1 MALQPLCDDFFGVV
15 EAPAGPSSAHLNPSV
30 RAYLDAAREYLLDL
44 HDQGVPSR
52 RVNEEHADLTDRLV
66 RKLYRLAEDRY
77 FAHFPRLNFRVAL
90 LAVGGYGRREL
101 CLASDI
107 DLLLLYRGKMNP
119 YVETLAEA
127 ITTRL
132 WDARLTVGMA
142 TRTIQQCLKLGK
154 EDLPTLTSYLDG
166 RFLVGDPSLYTDL
179 DAEVRRWIRN
189 HSTEF
194 IRSKLEEQRARHER
208 MGESLFLLQPNL
220 RESVGG
226 LRDYHMGL
234 WTARAVRWEVRKPE
248 HLLLH
253 GFIDASDL
261 EDLLAALDFLWR
273 VRNQL
278 HRGLR
283 KDDRLHFEAQ
293 EALAQRFGFKE
304 TDHRLGVE
312 QLMQSYYLHA
322 RAVERVAHRTI
333 DHAQTLDHERNA
345 RYKQPA
351 RAIEEGFAIVNGK
364 LQIPSAV
371 LLQERPVRLLSAFVA
386 SQRYDVPLSARAQRL
401 IQQHVHLVDD
411 GFRRDAEAAELF
423 RQILSAPQRVYRSLS
438 LMDEV
443 GLLGAYLPEFGELVA
458 LWQHDMYH
466 TYTVDVHSLFLVEQL
481 RRLRKGR
488 FAREL
493 PLATEMMRE
502 LPSPQL
508 LFLGC
513 LLHDIGK
520 GRGGG
525 HSEKGARMVPEIGKR
540 LGLEPHEVET
550 VKLLVLHHLT
560 MSAMAEQRDVH
571 DPRQILKLARLV
583 GTREQ
588 LRSLYLLT
596 VADIRSVSP
605 VAWTSWKAGLLEA
618 LYRNAAEWLEAGAAD
633 QTAPGYFLERATE
646 RVSSTQKEAL
656 ERLSAR
662 GVLVEQAAG
671 FLDSMPRNYLL
682 NHGPAEIAAQVEAAF
697 DFLAS
702 DPEIGV
708 YPFPAQ
714 AGEEV
719 FWGVVV
725 LAHDRPGL
733 FSIVAGVLAAC
744 GHNILGAQVY
754 TNRNSLAVEIYQLD
768 LMPGGAPEQED
779 ALRRIE
785 SQLRDT
791 LAGKQTVEGLLA
803 NRSPTHPHTLRA
815 KAPSVRIA
823 NDESDFYTVIDVTA
837 NDRPALLYD
846 ITRTLSQFGLDVVM
860 ARVSTRAN
868 QVTDAFYVT
877 DNGHKILE
885 RMRQQQIEESLLT
898 AIRQGSI

>member
-1 MALQPLCDDFFGVV
+1 MQPLCDDFFGVV

-30 RAYLDAAREYLLDL
+30 RCYLNAVREYLLEL
-44 HDQGVPSR
+44 HDQGVAAR

-101 CLASDI
+101 SLASDI

-127 ITTRL
+127 IQTRL

-142 TRTIQQCLKLGK
+142 TRTVQQCLKLGK
-154 EDLPTLTSYLDG
+154 EDLPTLTSYLDA

-189 HSTEF
+189 RSTDF
-194 IRSKLEEQRARHER
+194 IHSKLEEQRARHEH

-226 LRDYHMGL
+226 LRDYHMAL
-234 WTARAVRWEVRKPE
+234 WTARAVRWEVRQPE

-253 GFIDASDL
+253 GFIDAADL
-261 EDLLAALDFLWR
+261 EDLLAALEFLWG

-293 EALAQRFGFKE
+293 EALAQRFGFEE

-312 QLMQSYYLHA
+312 QLMQTYYLHA
-322 RAVERVAHRTI
+322 RAVQRVTRRTI
-333 DHAQTLDHERNA
+333 DHARMLDREREGG
-345 RYKQPA
+345 RKQPA
-351 RAIEEGFAIVNGK
+351 RAIEEGFAISDGK
-364 LQIPSAV
+364 LQIPSAL
-371 LLQERPVRLLSAFVA
+371 LLQERPLRLLSAFVA
-386 SQRYDVPLSARAQRL
+386 AQRYDVDLSARAQRL

-411 GFRRDAEAAELF
+411 GFRRDAEAAQLF
-423 RQILSAPQRVYRSLS
+423 RQILSAPQRVYRCLS

-443 GLLGAYLPEFGELVA
+443 GLLGAYLPEFGALVA

-488 FAREL
+488 FAEEL

-502 LPSPQL
+502 ISSPEL
-508 LFLGC
+508 LFLAC
-513 LLHDIGK
+513 LLHDVGK

-525 HSEKGARMVPEIGKR
+525 HSDKGARMVPEIGKR
-540 LGLEPHEVET
+540 LGLEPHEMET
-550 VKLLVLHHLT
+550 VGLLVLHHLS

-571 DPRQILKLARLV
+571 DPRQILKLAHLV
-583 GTREQ
+583 GTRAR

-633 QTAPGYFLERATE
+633 QTASRYFLERAME

-656 ERLSAR
+656 AQLA
-662 GVLVEQAAG
+662 AAG
-671 FLDSMPRNYLL
+671 IPGEWAAPFLDSMPRHYLL
-682 NHGPAEIAAQVEAAF
+682 NHGSGEIAAQVESALE
-697 DFLAS
+697 FLTS

-714 AGEEV
+714 AGEEI
-719 FWGVVV
+719 FWGLVV

-754 TNRNSLAVEIYQLD
+754 TNRDRLAVEIYQLD
-768 LMPGGAPEQED
+768 LVPGGAAEKED

-785 SQLRDT
+785 AQLRAT
-791 LAGKQTVEGLLA
+791 LASQQTVEGLLT
-803 NRSPTHPHTLRA
+803 NRRAACPHTLRA

-837 NDRPALLYD
+837 DDRPALLYD

-877 DNGHKILE
+877 DNGHKILDSKRHE
-885 RMRQQQIEESLLT
+885 QIAESLLA
-898 AIRQGSI
+898 AIRQGSA